1 MKKILGYVIA
11 AIAVLLMVSCQDF
24 FEKNIEDKTVTV
36 ISPLDGAVSPY
47 YAVIFRWNDV
57 SGATEYQIQAV
68 SPSFENP
75 LLFLYDTLI
84 SGTTLTLSFN
94 PGSFQWR
101 IRAVNSA
108 YMSNFQTYN
117 FSIDPST
124 DLGKQQVLL
133 KTPSENAYTNAST
146 ITFAWDS
153 VFSATAYNFEIRTS
167 AGVSIFNSTNSSKK
181 AYTFPDAVNSIP
193 TLDDGDYIWS
203 VNASNWYSST
213 PFAYRNL
220 VVDRVA
226 PAVPQLEVPVNS
238 DTLSA
243 GSISFSWTR
252 PDKTGSP
259 IYDSLF
265 VSTLEDMSSTLYKQR
280 VTDTLTSVSLTAGSY
295 WWRVRSFDLAGNSG
309 SYSSINKITVQ

>member
-1 MKKILGYVIA
+1 MKKIFGYVIA
-11 AIAVLLMVSCQDF
+11 AIAVLSMVSCQDF
-24 FEKNIEDKTVTV
+24 FEKNIEDKTVTI
-36 ISPLDGAVSPY
+36 ISPLDGTVSPY

-84 SGTTLTLSFN
+84 SGTSITLSFN

-108 YMSNFQTYN
+108 YMSNFQTYY
-117 FSIDPST
+117 FSIEPST

-193 TLDDGDYIWS
+193 ALDDGDYIWS

-213 PFAYRNL
+213 PFAHRNL
-220 VVDRVA
+220 VVDKVA
-226 PAVPQLEVPVNS
+226 PAAPLLKVPANS

-243 GSISFSWTR
+243 GGINFSWSR

-265 VSTLEDMSSTLYKQR
+265 VSSLEDMSTILYKQR
-280 VTDTLTSVSLTAGSY
+280 VTDTAASVSLTAGNY
-295 WWRVRSFDLAGNSG
+295 WWRVRSFDLAGNRG
-309 SYSSINKITVQ
+309 NYSTTNKILVK